1 MSAALGSAHAQP
13 TAAAPAP
20 GAALRLRASVKV
32 TVTAAGGT
40 PLGAAWVAVAGEDA
54 LDTAADV
61 LALIAAHYDAVEEPG
76 RS

>member
-1 MSAALGSAHAQP
+1 MTAALGSAHAR
-13 TAAAPAP
+13 PAP
-20 GAALRLRASVKV
+20 RPEATIKPRASVKV
-32 TVTAAGGT
+32 TVTTAGGT
-40 PLGAAWVAVAGEDA
+40 PLGAAWIAVAGEDA